1 MLKINSVYL
10 DDKCIKGNKL
20 SMKSF
25 SLLVKTIE
33 NTDLL
38 FKEGVK
44 RTIDKSLS
52 LRNWLFGFYIVEYEQ
67 AGNDRQNYG
76 DKIIHHL
83 SEKINKRGFSVT
95 NLKLYRQFYITY
107 PQFGEAIK
115 SILYPQQLSS
125 FNQVIED
132 SGISQTLS
140 DRLSSA
146 LPLDV
151 DLLSHLSF
159 SHFLELIKI
168 HDENQRRYYELEAIK
183 GVWSVRELK
192 KQINKLSYERSVY
205 AKNPEKMMKHFQ
217 KSTEKILPT
226 DVLKTPYVFDF
237 LELPDNVLASES
249 KLENALLNDLKEFM
263 LELGHGFCFEAQQ
276 KRIVIGGEYFF
287 VDLVFY
293 HRILKCHVL
302 IELKIDE
309 FTHHYAGQL
318 NTYLQYYKKHIQ
330 REDDNPP
337 IGILLCTNQ
346 NHELVEFALGG
357 MDNKMFVT
365 QYKTELPTKEQLE
378 DFLRNR

>member
-1 MLKINSVYL
+1 
-10 DDKCIKGNKL
+10 
-20 SMKSF
+20 MKSF